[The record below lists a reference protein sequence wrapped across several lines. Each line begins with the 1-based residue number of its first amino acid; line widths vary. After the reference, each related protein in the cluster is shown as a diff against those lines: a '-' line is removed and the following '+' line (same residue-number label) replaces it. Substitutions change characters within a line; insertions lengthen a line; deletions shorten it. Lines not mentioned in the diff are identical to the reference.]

1 MDRESGFTHSELMT
15 GYDPQQAAIQHAVV
29 ADDKAADY
37 YKEKL
42 LGKRLPNGVK
52 PLKKLNG
59 RHQRI
64 IALHLTGK
72 FSGVRIAEMLECS
85 AFTVHRTLND
95 PIAQKFINDFH
106 SAVEMDLKA
115 MLPLAIEAVRNGL
128 EHDDPDVRLRAVG
141 RLESM
146 TGRADEKEREG
157 GINVNISFIQ
167 NTRERFFREIQD
179 AAGSSFPRLVENNP
193 ESEPEQ
199 VEVVE

>member
-1 MDRESGFTHSELMT
+1 MDKEDGFTHSELMT
-15 GYDPQQAAIQHAVV
+15 GYDPQRAAVEHALV
-29 ADDKAADY
+29 ADEKIADY
-37 YKEKL
+37 YQEKL

-72 FSGVRIAEMLECS
+72 FSGVRIGEMLECS

-95 PIAQKFINDFH
+95 PIAQKIINDFH
-106 SAVEMDLKA
+106 SSIEMDLKA
-115 MLPLAIEAVRNGL
+115 MLPLAIEAVRDGL
-128 EHDDPDVRLRAVG
+128 EHEDPDVRLRAVG

-167 NTRERFFREIQD
+167 NTREKFFKELSE
-179 AAGSSFPRLVENNP
+179 AAGDSFPRLVEN
-193 ESEPEQ
+193 ESKSL
-199 VEVVE
+199 VVEQAE